1 MNPIPF
7 LRASCPILR
16 GAGKAK
22 SSRRGAEIAENC
34 NYDFEPPGRQGV
46 RRRILNTQRR
56 SAPYSIVWRRNPN
69 PVFSALSVC
78 LRFISVNADGV
89 ACLAYTPAAMDAGTP
104 DEELMLRF
112 SGGDASAF
120 DALYSRHRGGV
131 FRYLLRQCGNRAAA
145 EELFQDIWM
154 NLVQARSRYKVEA
167 KFSTYL
173 YTLAHNRLM
182 DHFRRRKGV
191 DLVSLDQD
199 EDDPPQMPGSATLQP
214 ERAAESR
221 EQAARL
227 LSLVDALPAAQ
238 REAFLLQEEGGLSLE
253 EIAQV
258 TGSNREAVKSRLRYA
273 LGKLRDG
280 MKDYL

>member
-1 MNPIPF
+1 MF
-7 LRASCPILR
+7 V
-16 GAGKAK
+16 
-22 SSRRGAEIAENC
+22 
-34 NYDFEPPGRQGV
+34 F
-46 RRRILNTQRR
+46 
-56 SAPYSIVWRRNPN
+56 WRRNPD
-69 PVFSALSVC
+69 PVFSALSSC

-89 ACLAYTPAAMDAGTP
+89 ARLAYTPAAMDAGTP
-104 DEELMLRF
+104 DEELMQRF

-199 EDDPPQMPGSATLQP
+199 EDDPLELPASATLQP

-273 LGKLRDG
+273 LNKLRDG

>member
-1 MNPIPF
+1 
-7 LRASCPILR
+7 
-16 GAGKAK
+16 
-22 SSRRGAEIAENC
+22 
-34 NYDFEPPGRQGV
+34 
-46 RRRILNTQRR
+46 
-56 SAPYSIVWRRNPN
+56 
-69 PVFSALSVC
+69 
-78 LRFISVNADGV
+78 
-89 ACLAYTPAAMDAGTP
+89 
-104 DEELMLRF
+104 
-112 SGGDASAF
+112 
-120 DALYSRHRGGV
+120 
-131 FRYLLRQCGNRAAA
+131 
-145 EELFQDIWM
+145 
-154 NLVQARSRYKVEA
+154 
-167 KFSTYL
+167 
-173 YTLAHNRLM
+173 M

-199 EDDPPQMPGSATLQP
+199 EDDPPELPASATLQP

-273 LGKLRDG
+273 LSKLRDG

>member
-1 MNPIPF
+1 MR
-7 LRASCPILR
+7 LHA
-16 GAGKAK
+16 A
-22 SSRRGAEIAENC
+22 
-34 NYDFEPPGRQGV
+34 
-46 RRRILNTQRR
+46 
-56 SAPYSIVWRRNPN
+56 
-69 PVFSALSVC
+69 
-78 LRFISVNADGV
+78 GV
-89 ACLAYTPAAMDAGTP
+89 ARLAYTPAAMDAGTS

-112 SGGDASAF
+112 GGGDAAAF
-120 DALYSRHRGGV
+120 DALYARHRGGV

-154 NLVQARSRYKVEA
+154 NLVQARSRYRVEA

-182 DHFRRRKGV
+182 DHFRRHRKL
-191 DLVSLDQD
+191 DLVALDQEEND
-199 EDDPPQMPGSATLQP
+199 AFELPGSVTLQP

-227 LSLVDALPAAQ
+227 LALVEALPAPQ

-253 EIAQV
+253 EIARV
-258 TGSNREAVKSRLRYA
+258 TDSNREAVKSRLRYA
-273 LGKLRDG
+273 LSKLREG